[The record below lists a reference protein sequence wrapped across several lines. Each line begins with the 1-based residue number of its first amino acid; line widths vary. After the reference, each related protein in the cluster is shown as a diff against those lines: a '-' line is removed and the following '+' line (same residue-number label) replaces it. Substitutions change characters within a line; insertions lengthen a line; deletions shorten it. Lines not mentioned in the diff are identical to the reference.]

1 MNLSKTRE
9 GVFECSVACVEETSR
24 QNTATRVMKLGL
36 AMALALVSF
45 CFDKQERLLLLLMV

>member
-24 QNTATRVMKLGL
+24 QNTATRVMKL
-36 AMALALVSF
+36 ALALVSF